1 MSYTEQYFMVQFEL
15 AKYMFYIVVGILIFV
30 LVFVGSTIIKLAI
43 EDLINKIK
51 QRRQKIK

>member
-51 QRRQKIK
+51 QRRRK